1 MYVYVNVWRCISNVI
16 KGGKDMERLNEI
28 KEILHRVNTDP
39 LFDEN
44 IKGTLEE
51 HGVSEDDFRRWV
63 DIAKKIYE
71 SEE

>member
-1 MYVYVNVWRCISNVI
+1 
-16 KGGKDMERLNEI
+16 MERLNEI

-51 HGVSEDDFRRWV
+51 HGVTREEYMRYV

-71 SEE
+71 SEEM